1 MQRFFFNQEIVM
13 LETIPTRAICLA
25 KFSERLKSE
34 CYGRKVVSSY
44 PSCVDRFV
52 DYLERKGLTVYTV
65 QPTEV
70 DRYLKALRMVRK
82 RRGCVAR
89 KSLRKVHRAAIH
101 MLLRLFHDQ
110 WPPVPAALS
119 EAESLH
125 RQFVAGYDAWMIDV
139 HGLAANTRCYRCA
152 ESHRFLAWWAERASG
167 NPLSQI
173 SVSEL
178 DAFLHWRS
186 SCVCRA
192 SLAVVVGS
200 LRGVLRYLHESGRA
214 PVDLSAA
221 IHGPRL
227 YALAGVPSAL
237 RAEDLTRMLGS
248 AQAKRSP
255 LGRRD
260 YAILTLLA
268 TYGLRAGE
276 LVALRLEDIDWRN
289 ELIRVRHTKTKTRS
303 ELPLLRKPAEA
314 ILAYLRHG
322 RPQTQ
327 RREVFLRTL
336 APFHPLSGP
345 SPLFKIIARNLV
357 DAHSIP
363 PGKRGPH
370 ALRHARAASLLRGAV
385 PLKTIGD
392 VLGHRSPQSTMIY
405 LKLATRE
412 LREVALDLPVGAAS

>member
-1 MQRFFFNQEIVM
+1 M
-13 LETIPTRAICLA
+13 LETSPTRAICLA

-34 CYGRKVVSSY
+34 CYGRNVVSSY
-44 PSCVDRFV
+44 PSCVERFV
-52 DYLERKGLTVYTV
+52 DYLERKGLTVYSV

-82 RRGCVAR
+82 RRGCLAR

-101 MLLRLFHDQ
+101 MLLRLFHDR

-119 EAESLH
+119 EAESLR
-125 RQFVAGYDAWMIDV
+125 RQFVAGYDAWLNEVRGIA
-139 HGLAANTRCYRCA
+139 GNTRCYRCA
-152 ESHRFLAWWAERASG
+152 EAHRLLAWWAERASG
-167 NPLSQI
+167 NPLSRLL
-173 SVSEL
+173 VSDL
-178 DAFLHWRS
+178 DAFLQWRS
-186 SCVCRA
+186 ARLSRGSV
-192 SLAVVVGS
+192 AVVVGS
-200 LRGVLRYLHESGRA
+200 LRSVLRYLRESGQV
-214 PVDLSAA
+214 PVDLSAT

-227 YALAGVPSAL
+227 YALDGIPSAL
-237 RAEDLTRMLGS
+237 RGEDITKMLQS
-248 AQAKRSP
+248 ARAKRSP

-260 YAILTLLA
+260 YAVLTLLA

-276 LVALRLEDIDWRN
+276 LVALRLEDVDWRN
-289 ELIRVRHTKTKTRS
+289 ELIRIRHTKTKTRS

-314 ILAYLRHG
+314 ILAYLRYG
-322 RPQTQ
+322 RPQTE

-336 APFHPLSGP
+336 APYHPLSGP
-345 SPLFKIIARNLV
+345 SPLYKIIERNLV

-392 VLGHRSPQSTMIY
+392 VLGHRSPTSTMVY
-405 LKLATRE
+405 LKWATRE
-412 LREVALDLPVGAAS
+412 LRSVALDLPAGAAS

>member
-1 MQRFFFNQEIVM
+1 M
-13 LETIPTRAICLA
+13 LDTTPTRAVCLA
-25 KFSERLKSE
+25 TFSHQLQSERYS
-34 CYGRKVVSSY
+34 RKVVSNY
-44 PSCVDRFV
+44 PSRVDRFL
-52 DYLERKGLTVYTV
+52 DYLERKALTVHSV
-65 QPTEV
+65 QPKEV
-70 DRYLKALRMVRK
+70 DHYLKTLRMVRK
-82 RRGCVAR
+82 RRGRLAR
-89 KSLRKVHRAAIH
+89 KSLRRGHRAAIH
-101 MLLRLFHDQ
+101 MLLRLFHER
-110 WPPVPAALS
+110 WPPTPAPVG
-119 EAESLH
+119 EAEFLH
-125 RQFVAGYDAWMIDV
+125 RQLVAGYEAWMNEV
-139 HGLAANTRCYRCA
+139 HGIAGNTRCYRCA
-152 ESHRFLAWWAERASG
+152 EGHRFLAWWAERGSG
-167 NPLSQI
+167 NPLSRL
-173 SVSEL
+173 SVSDL
-178 DAFLHWRS
+178 DAFLQWRS
-186 SCVCRA
+186 THLSRGSV
-192 SLAVVVGS
+192 AVVVGS
-200 LRGVLRYLHESGRA
+200 LRSILRYLHESGQA

-221 IHGPRL
+221 IHAPRL
-227 YALAGVPSAL
+227 YALDGIPSAL
-237 RAEDLTRMLGS
+237 RAEDVTKMLRF
-248 AQAKRSP
+248 ARAKRSP

-289 ELIRVRHTKTKTRS
+289 ELIRVRHTKTKTHS

-336 APFHPLSGP
+336 APYHPLTPGP
-345 SPLFKIIARNLV
+345 LNKIIARNLV

-392 VLGHRSPQSTMIY
+392 VLGHRSPESTMVY

>member
-1 MQRFFFNQEIVM
+1 M
-13 LETIPTRAICLA
+13 LETSPTRAVCLA
-25 KFSERLKSE
+25 KLAHRLQSER
-34 CYGRKVVSSY
+34 YARKVISNY
-44 PSCVDRFV
+44 PSCVNRFL
-52 DYLERKGLTVYTV
+52 DYLERKGLTVHGV

-82 RRGCVAR
+82 RRGYPAR
-89 KSLRKVHRAAIH
+89 KSLRSAHRAAIH
-101 MLLRLFHDQ
+101 MLLRLFHER
-110 WPPVPAALS
+110 WPPAPAPVS
-119 EAESLH
+119 DTEFLH
-125 RQFVAGYDAWMIDV
+125 RQLVAGYDAWLNEV
-139 HGLAANTRCYRCA
+139 HGIAGNTRYSRCA
-152 ESHRFLAWWAERASG
+152 EAHRLLAWWAGRGSG
-167 NPLSQI
+167 NPHSRL
-173 SVSEL
+173 SVSDL
-178 DAFLHWRS
+178 DAFLQWRS
-186 SCVCRA
+186 TRLSRGSV
-192 SLAVVVGS
+192 AVVIGS
-200 LRGVLRYLHESGRA
+200 LRSVLRYLHESGQV

-227 YALAGVPSAL
+227 YALDGIPSAL
-237 RAEDLTRMLGS
+237 RAEDVTKMLRS
-248 AQAKRSP
+248 ARAKRSP

-289 ELIRVRHTKTKTRS
+289 ELIRIRHTKTKTRS

-322 RPQTQ
+322 RPQTE

-336 APFHPLSGP
+336 APYHPLSGP
-345 SPLFKIIARNLV
+345 SPLYKIIARNLV

-392 VLGHRSPQSTMIY
+392 VLGHRSPSSTMVY
-405 LKLATRE
+405 LKWATRE
-412 LREVALDLPVGAAS
+412 LRSVALDLPVGAAS